1 MAVPYDD
8 PESHTRYC
16 RGARSVE
23 SLRAVVVHVLTG
35 LALYTGIYFEEAC
48 ITRQLSLV
56 GRRAKPGLMVRD
68 VDNELRLAL
77 FPYLASIIS

>member
-1 MAVPYDD
+1 MMIPNLILGIVAEPVVWKV
-8 PESHTRYC
+8 C
-16 RGARSVE
+16 AQW
-23 SLRAVVVHVLTG
+23 VVHVLTG